1 MLDYDDLIMPKHYS
15 NWSDMITAI
24 EKRGRKQSYGFQ
36 NFYYLDDML
45 TPEEYNPDIPEYHH
59 MMQHVYRNKV
69 SLGKIIRISTIQ
81 RPVSLLT
88 KLFEGQEKSI
98 HNIQQVMALH
108 THVAYRCFGLDKRCS
123 RKVVDTTVASWHH
136 YRSSCKRAKF
146 RKFIV
151 KKCEEVVVIFWGIL
165 LLLHDFL
172 ETKKLTGKGY
182 VNLEH

>member
-1 MLDYDDLIMPKHYS
+1 
-15 NWSDMITAI
+15 MITEI

-69 SLGKIIRISTIQ
+69 SLGKIFRISTMQ
-81 RPVSLLT
+81 RPVSLLI
-88 KLFEGQEKSI
+88 KLFKGQEKSI
-98 HNIQQVMALH
+98 HNTQQVIALH

-146 RKFIV
+146 RKYIV
-151 KKCEEVVVIFWGIL
+151 KKCEEVIVIF
-165 LLLHDFL
+165 L
-172 ETKKLTGKGY
+172 EY
-182 VNLEH
+182 FCFFMIF